1 MPRDNHIDIARAVAV
16 VLMQR
21 GERAV
26 TMTRLDYEKL
36 DRLFHVNAT
45 VAGDGSH
52 ITVTVTE
59 RASGQKQLP
68 LARPGQNLSDN

>member
-16 VLMQR
+16 VLMMR
-21 GERAV
+21 GERTA
-26 TMTRLDYEKL
+26 TFTRRDYEKL
-36 DRLFHVNAT
+36 DRLFHVNAA
-45 VAGDGSH
+45 VSADGGE

-68 LARPGQNLSDN
+68 LAQADQSRSDI